1 MIRKIFNTANKLI
14 ISLWIA
20 VLWLSTIPGT
30 SLADNSTDCNRFWGK
45 CGVEHINTIHTK
57 DDTVNAGLLDT
68 VKNAINW
75 ILWILAT
82 VALCICMYW
91 GFKML
96 TSGADGKWYK
106 DGRTILKNAALGLWI
121 ILLAW
126 MIVSVVFRFVG
137 TLSWDNQTQSSGQW
151 PVGW

>member
-1 MIRKIFNTANKLI
+1 MMIRKTFNTINILV

-20 VLWLSTIPGT
+20 VLWLSTIPSIT
-30 SLADNSTDCNRFWGK
+30 LAEDNCNRWWGK
-45 CGVEHINTIHTK
+45 CHVSDINTIHT
-57 DDTVNAGLLDT
+57 DDEDVSSGLLDT

-91 GFKML
+91 GFKLL

-106 DGRTILKNAALGLWI
+106 DWRTILKNAALGLWI

-137 TLSWDNQTQSSGQW
+137 TLSWGNQTQSGGQW

>member
-1 MIRKIFNTANKLI
+1 MI
-14 ISLWIA
+14 
-20 VLWLSTIPGT
+20 LWLSTIPNLT
-30 SLADNSTDCNRFWGK
+30 IAEENCNRWWGK
-45 CGVEHINTIHTK
+45 CYVDEIEIIGTK
-57 DDTVNAGLLDT
+57 DEKANSRLLDT
-68 VKNAINW
+68 IRNAINW

-106 DGRTILKNAALGLWI
+106 DWRTILKNAAIWLAI

-126 MIVSVVFRFVG
+126 MIVSIVFRFVG
-137 TLSWDNQTQSSGQW
+137 TLSWWNQTQW
-151 PVGW
+151 W

>member
-1 MIRKIFNTANKLI
+1 MTKRLYNMINKLI
-14 ISLWIA
+14 ISLWSI
-20 VLWLSTIPGT
+20 VFGLSTIPAIT
-30 SLADNSTDCNRFWGK
+30 LADSAEDCNRFWGT
-45 CGVEHINTIHTK
+45 CGVEDIKTLHT
-57 DDTVNAGLLDT
+57 DDEPNARLLDT
-68 VKNAINW
+68 IKNVINW

-106 DGRTILKNAALGLWI
+106 DWRSILKNAAIWLGI

-126 MIVSVVFRFVG
+126 MIVSVVFWFVG
-137 TLSWDNQTQSSGQW
+137 TLSWWNQTQW
-151 PVGW
+151 W

>member
-1 MIRKIFNTANKLI
+1 MKRILNINKKFL
-14 ISLWIA
+14 ISLWLA
-20 VLWLSTIPGT
+20 VLWLSTIPAT
-30 SLADNSTDCNRFWGK
+30 TLADGGPECNKWWGK
-45 CGVEHINTIHTK
+45 CYVKDIKTIRT
-57 DDTVNAGLLDT
+57 DDEEVNSWLLDT

-106 DGRTILKNAALGLWI
+106 DGRTILKNAAIWLAI

-126 MIVSVVFRFVG
+126 MIVSLVFRFVG
-137 TLSWDNQTQSSGQW
+137 TLSNWNQTQW
-151 PVGW
+151 W

>member
-1 MIRKIFNTANKLI
+1 MKAIIKLTRYI
-14 ISLWIA
+14 QYIVLLSSWIV
-20 VLWLSTIPGT
+20 VLWTFTLPSMQV
-30 SLADNSTDCNRFWGK
+30 SAQNEDCNQFWGT
-45 CGVEHINTIHTK
+45 CGIEDIKTLHTDK
-57 DDTVNAGLLDT
+57 WPSSQLLDT

-82 VALCICMYW
+82 VALCICMFG

-106 DGRTILKNAALGLWI
+106 DGWTILKNAAIWLAI

-126 MIVSVVFRFVG
+126 MIVSVVFWFVG
-137 TLSWDNQTQSSGQW
+137 TLSSWNQTKWAS
-151 PVGW
+151 